1 MRKLPIGW
9 GEHRLNRHS
18 KVKVLRCSVSI
29 IPFATQV
36 DRYFFREMLMP
47 FVSGLLIFVVILTG
61 HMLYW
66 ALDKIINQNVPAKDL
81 LLMMVYRLPSVLV
94 LSLPI
99 AMIIATS
106 IALTRLGR
114 EGELMAFRLSGINGV
129 RLAYPFLVVALFVS
143 ALDLWINER
152 LAPEAN
158 YRAESILRRLMLTY
172 TIPLIEENRFLRLSN
187 NYFAYVRRVEP
198 ETKTLYGVMI
208 YELEPRSGSFPRVYI
223 ARNATHK
230 DGVWWFHNVV
240 IHQYDDQGRQIAE
253 MLTER
258 MTLNIE
264 ENIEAFITA
273 SKTPLE
279 MSSQELKEQ
288 IDMLDRSG
296 IDAHAMKIDYHF
308 KFSLPAAS
316 FIMTLWA
323 APLSMRFS
331 RSGTYAGMLIAIL
344 AIFLYQGFMGWSRA
358 IGIKYHLSPFL
369 SAWSQNIF
377 FGLMGLIMLLKE
389 R

>member
-1 MRKLPIGW
+1 M
-9 GEHRLNRHS
+9 NRS
-18 KVKVLRCSVSI
+18 RTARALSCAINI
-29 IPFATQV
+29 IPFATQI
-36 DRYFFREMLMP
+36 DRYFLREMITP
-47 FVSGLLIFVVILTG
+47 FVSGLLIFIVILTG

-81 LLMMVYRLPSVLV
+81 LLMMVYRLPSVSV

-106 IALTRLGR
+106 ITLTRLGR
-114 EGELMAFRLSGINGV
+114 EGELMAFKLSGISGI
-129 RLAYPFLVVALFVS
+129 RLAYPFLVVSLLVSFV
-143 ALDLWINER
+143 DLWINER
-152 LAPEAN
+152 LVPEAN
-158 YRAESILRRLMLTY
+158 HRAENILRKLMLTY
-172 TIPLIEENRFLRLSN
+172 TIPLIEENRFLKLSN
-187 NYFAYVRRVEP
+187 KYFAYVRRVEP
-198 ETKTLYGVMI
+198 EAKMLFGVMI
-208 YELEPRSGSFPRVYI
+208 YELEPTLGSFPRVYI
-223 ARNATHK
+223 AKSATHEN
-230 DGVWWFHNVV
+230 GCWWFHDVV
-240 IHQYDDQGRQIAE
+240 IHQYDEQGRQVAE

-258 MTLNIE
+258 VTLNIE
-264 ENIEAFITA
+264 ESIEAFITA

-279 MSSQELKEQ
+279 MSSQELKKQ
-288 IDMLDRSG
+288 IEMLDRSG
-296 IDAHAMKIDYHF
+296 IDAHTMKIDYHF

-316 FIMTLWA
+316 FIMALWA

-377 FGLMGLIMLLKE
+377 FGLMGLIMLIKE

>member
-1 MRKLPIGW
+1 M
-9 GEHRLNRHS
+9 
-18 KVKVLRCSVSI
+18 C
-29 IPFATQV
+29 
-36 DRYFFREMLMP
+36 
-47 FVSGLLIFVVILTG
+47 
-61 HMLYW
+61 
-66 ALDKIINQNVPAKDL
+66 
-81 LLMMVYRLPSVLV
+81 V

-106 IALTRLGR
+106 ITLTRLGR
-114 EGELMAFRLSGINGV
+114 EGELMAFKLGGVSGI
-129 RLAYPFLVVALFVS
+129 RLAYPLLVVALFIS
-143 ALDLWINER
+143 LLDLWINER

-158 YRAESILRRLMLTY
+158 HRAENILRKLMLSY

-187 NYFAYVRRVEP
+187 KYFTYVRRVEP
-198 ETKTLYGVMI
+198 NAKMLFGVMI
-208 YELEPRSGSFPRVYI
+208 YELEPALGFFPRVYI
-223 ARNATHK
+223 AKSATHK
-230 DGVWWFHNVV
+230 DGTWWFYDVV
-240 IHQYDDQGRQIAE
+240 IHQYDENGRQVAE
-253 MLTER
+253 LITER
-258 MTLNIE
+258 LTLNIE
-264 ENIEAFITA
+264 EDISAFITA
-273 SKTPLE
+273 SKTPIE
-279 MSSQELKEQ
+279 MSSQELKQQ
-288 IDMLDRSG
+288 IDMLDRIG

-308 KFSLPAAS
+308 KLSLPAAT

-377 FGLMGLIMLLKE
+377 FGLMGFIMLLRE